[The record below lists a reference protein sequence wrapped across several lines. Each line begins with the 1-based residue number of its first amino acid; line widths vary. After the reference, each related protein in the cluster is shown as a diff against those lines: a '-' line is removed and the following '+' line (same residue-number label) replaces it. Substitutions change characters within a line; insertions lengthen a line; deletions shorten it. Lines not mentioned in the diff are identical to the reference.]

1 MRIGGT
7 TSPIASHSFYVA
19 TRGYMDKTQSEEK
32 NRRPLAVRD
41 LNFTK
46 RIAVWLSQKQITP
59 NQISLMSIAFALLGC
74 AILAVYHYYPAP
86 LWLILA
92 ALSIQA
98 RLLCNLFDGMVAVEG
113 GKKTPAGELF
123 NDVPDRIADP
133 LLILGAGFVTTS
145 ALGMALAWLC
155 ALLAVLTAYIRV
167 LGVSMGGEADF
178 QGPMA
183 KQHRMALLTLS
194 LLFIA
199 ALSLFDELPTFFAY
213 TMDIT
218 LIVMLIGLVLTVWR
232 RLQHIYQF
240 HAARA
245 SSSDHQGN

>member
-1 MRIGGT
+1 MNT
-7 TSPIASHSFYVA
+7 NNT
-19 TRGYMDKTQSEEK
+19 DEK
-32 NRRPLAVRD
+32 NRRPLAVRE
-41 LNFTK
+41 LKVTK
-46 RIAVWLSQKQITP
+46 GIAIWLSRKQITP

-74 AILAVYHYYPAP
+74 LILMIYRQMPASF
-86 LWLILA
+86 WLILTA
-92 ALSIQA
+92 ICIQA

-133 LLILGAGFVTTS
+133 LFIIGAGFATAS
-145 ALGMALAWLC
+145 AMGMTLAWLC

-183 KQHRMALLTLS
+183 KQHRMALLTFT

-199 ALSLFDELPTFFAY
+199 ALSLFDEVPAFFIY
-213 TMDIT
+213 TMDAV
-218 LIVMLIGLVLTVWR
+218 LAVMLIGLIVTIKR

-240 HAARA
+240 HATRL
-245 SSSDHQGN
+245 SWPNEQGE